1 MNTAP
6 PTNAMANPAIT
17 PAPFADQAA
26 AAFPDSVADAAEPVF
41 EAVPVVEEDSDL
53 DPPSTRAERVES
65 SVK

>member
-1 MNTAP
+1 
-6 PTNAMANPAIT
+6 MAKPAII

-26 AAFPDSVADAAEPVF
+26 AALPDSVEEAAEPVLV
-41 EAVPVVEEDSDL
+41 AVPVVEEDSDL